1 MLKHNINF
9 RVKTKIKTKLCFSNI
24 NNCAR
29 KQGDTEYSKLIGSSC
44 KLLLNKKLS
53 IKESLYTKKF
63 KGSQLFHIISHKILP
78 PTI

>member
-9 RVKTKIKTKLCFSNI
+9 RVKTKIKLCFSNI

-29 KQGDTEYSKLIGSSC
+29 KQGDTEYSKLTGSSC

-53 IKESLYTKKF
+53 IKESLYMYTKKF

>member
-9 RVKTKIKTKLCFSNI
+9 RVKTKIKLCFSNI

-29 KQGDTEYSKLIGSSC
+29 KQRDTEYSKLIGSSC